1 MQIDYLVNH
10 QELLPSLARL
20 HYEEWAHL
28 RPGESLEAR
37 TSRLRSYLGRQGIPT
52 AVIALDQS
60 GLLGSAMLVAKDL
73 DTHPHLSP
81 WLAGVYVHPKFRR
94 HGIATALVSRIID
107 EARSLETPTLYL
119 YTVSAE
125 RFFSRLGWSV
135 MEHAAFHDTP
145 VAVMSYEI
153 AV

>member
-1 MQIDYLVNH
+1 MQIDYLINH
-10 QELLPSLARL
+10 QEFLPSLARL
-20 HYEEWAHL
+20 HYEEWTHL

-37 TSRLRSYLGRQGIPT
+37 TSRLRSYMGRQGIPS
-52 AVIALDQS
+52 VVVALDQ
-60 GLLGSAMLVAKDL
+60 GALVGSAMLTAKDL

-81 WLAGVYVHPKFRR
+81 WLAGVYVLPNFRR
-94 HGIATALVSRIID
+94 QGVATALVSRIIA
-107 EARSLETPTLYL
+107 EARSLGTPTLYL

-135 MEHAAFHDTP
+135 MEHATFHDTP
-145 VAVMSYEI
+145 VAVMSYGI

>member
-1 MQIDYLVNH
+1 MQIDYLMNH
-10 QELLPSLARL
+10 QEFLPNLAGL
-20 HYEEWAHL
+20 HYEEWAYL

-37 TSRLRSYLGRQGIPT
+37 TSRLRSYMGRQGIPT
-52 AVIALDQS
+52 AVVALDQRAR
-60 GLLGSAMLVAKDL
+60 LGSAMLVAKDL

-107 EARSLETPTLYL
+107 EARSLGTRTLYL
-119 YTVSAE
+119 YTASAE
-125 RFFSRLGWSV
+125 QFFSRLGWSV
-135 MEHAAFHDTP
+135 METGVFHDTP

>member
-1 MQIDYLVNH
+1 MQIDYLINH
-10 QELLPSLARL
+10 EEFLPSLARL
-20 HYEEWAHL
+20 HYEQWTHL

-37 TSRLRSYLGRQGIPT
+37 TSRLRSYMGRQGIPT
-52 AVIALDQS
+52 VVVALDQS
-60 GLLGSAMLVAKDL
+60 ALLGSAMLVAKDL

-81 WLAGVYVHPKFRR
+81 WLAGVYVLPNFRR
-94 HGIATALVSRIID
+94 QGVATALVSRIIAG
-107 EARSLETPTLYL
+107 ARSLGTPTLYL

-145 VAVMSYEI
+145 VAVMSYGI
-153 AV
+153 AA